1 MSDTLR
7 FDAAALTHPGWR
19 YPDNQ
24 DAVLLDGR
32 IWQSATLRRSQGRSR
47 LLVAVAD
54 GVAFAPCAD
63 RASRL
68 ALQLL
73 HADVQTH
80 GQLDA
85 ATLRRIQRAA
95 SQQVIGTRCAGM
107 ATTLAA
113 LDLSPTGARIVSV
126 GDSRVYRLRGGALQQ
141 LTTDHTLAHRLL
153 TRGELSPAELAT
165 AGSLYDDLDSCLIAT
180 ESESDFD
187 VFSGDYELQAGDV
200 WLCCTDGITQALS
213 DAALTEL
220 LGQSGP
226 LVAVVRGIVE
236 TALGNR
242 ASDDNLSVV
251 VIRIT
256 ATNSYT

>member
-1 MSDTLR
+1 M
-7 FDAAALTHPGWR
+7 
-19 YPDNQ
+19 
-24 DAVLLDGR
+24 LLDGR
-32 IWQSATLRRSQGRSR
+32 IWQTPTLRRSQGRSR

-73 HADVQTH
+73 HAGVQAH

-85 ATLRRIQRAA
+85 AAPHRIQRAA

-113 LDLSPTGARIVSV
+113 LELSPTGARVVSV
-126 GDSRVYRLRGGALQQ
+126 GDSRVYRLRDGVLQQ

-153 TRGELSPAELAT
+153 TRGELSPAELDH

-180 ESESDFD
+180 ESESHFD
-187 VFSGDYELQAGDV
+187 VFSGDYDLQAGDV
-200 WLCCTDGITQALS
+200 WLCCTDGITPTLS

-220 LGQSGP
+220 LSQSGP
-226 LVAVVRGIVE
+226 VVAVVRGIVE
-236 TALGNR
+236 AALGNR
-242 ASDDNLSVV
+242 ASDDNLSAVV
-251 VIRIT
+251 VRF
-256 ATNSYT
+256 S

>member
-7 FDAAALTHPGWR
+7 FDAAALSHSGWR

-32 IWQSATLRRSQGRSR
+32 IWQSPTLRPSQGRSR
-47 LLVAVAD
+47 LLAAVAD

-73 HADVQTH
+73 HADVQAL

-85 ATLRRIQRAA
+85 AAPRRIQRAA
-95 SQQVIGTRCAGM
+95 SKQVIGTRCAGM

-113 LDLSPTGARIVSV
+113 LELSTTGARVVSV
-126 GDSRVYRLRGGALQQ
+126 GDSRVYRYRDGALQQ
-141 LTTDHTLAHRLL
+141 LSTDHTLAHRLL
-153 TRGELSPAELAT
+153 TRGELSAAELAH

-187 VFSGDYELQAGDV
+187 IHASDHDLQADDV

-213 DAALTEL
+213 DAALTDL
-220 LGQSGP
+220 LSQSGQP
-226 LVAVVRGIVE
+226 VAVVRGLVE
-236 TALGNR
+236 KALGNR
-242 ASDDNLSVV
+242 VSDDNLSAVV
-251 VIRIT
+251 VR
-256 ATNSYT
+256 AFLPS